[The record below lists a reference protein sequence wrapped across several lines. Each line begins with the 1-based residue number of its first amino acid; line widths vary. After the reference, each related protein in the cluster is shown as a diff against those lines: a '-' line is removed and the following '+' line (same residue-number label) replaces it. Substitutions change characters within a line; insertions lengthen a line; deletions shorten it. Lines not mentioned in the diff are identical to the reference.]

1 MSPIMTPVTL
11 ADWVKRISTGREKG
25 FQGTCT
31 GLSHRRCI
39 EEEHTVSMS
48 LHAMSLEVF
57 LGLNVWKW
65 IERRNMPGVVAP
77 VGESMIQT
85 MSFPCGRPERESRKQ
100 RTPVLKQSSPPV
112 PGVCRTL
119 TTRLKKTGG
128 VLKYM
133 TSLNTWH
140 WQFYEEENTMAL
152 DTPIYRALEDIL
164 GPDNITEEP
173 AILDAY
179 AWRSGMAAGT
189 TKFMPRFEI
198 VVLPKGPEEVQAII
212 RLCNR
217 FRIQFKP
224 TSTLWGPGNCPG
236 DPGVI
241 LIDLRRM
248 NRLLEINEKNMYA
261 VLEPYVIGAQLQA
274 ELMKRGLTCNL
285 NGAGSHVSAF
295 AFAGR

>member
-112 PGVCRTL
+112 PGVSRTL
-119 TTRLKKTGG
+119 TTRLKKTGEG
-128 VLKYM
+128 
-133 TSLNTWH
+133 
-140 WQFYEEENTMAL
+140 F
-152 DTPIYRALEDIL
+152 
-164 GPDNITEEP
+164 
-173 AILDAY
+173 
-179 AWRSGMAAGT
+179 
-189 TKFMPRFEI
+189 KFMPRFEI
-198 VVLPKGPEEVQAII
+198 VVLPKGTEEVQAII